1 MTVEMFECIWKGVEK
16 MSFVNSLRVF
26 KENFCSFRKKENK
39 KQYLPKYKGR
49 KKEEKSWRHLKKAT
63 TYSIR

>member
-1 MTVEMFECIWKGVEK
+1 MFECIWKGVEK

-39 KQYLPKYKGR
+39 KQYLPK
-49 KKEEKSWRHLKKAT
+49 
-63 TYSIR
+63 